1 MIIFNYYHLNW
12 NNLLQLIKE
21 NKSIKLNYT
30 ADQLINL
37 NSFVDKWKYVL
48 KETKRN
54 SAIKSIGLYI
64 YIDIEEKEIVM
75 EI

>member
-37 NSFVDKWKYVL
+37 NSFVDKWKYVF
-48 KETKRN
+48 KRN
-54 SAIKSIGLYI
+54 
-64 YIDIEEKEIVM
+64 
-75 EI
+75 

>member
-48 KETKRN
+48 KETKKKLSHKIDR
-54 SAIKSIGLYI
+54 SIYI
-64 YIDIEEKEIVM
+64 YRYRGRKK
-75 EI
+75 

>member
-1 MIIFNYYHLNW
+1 MKNNIKILETFIMIIFNYYHLNW

-30 ADQLINL
+30 VDQLINL

-54 SAIKSIGLYI
+54 SAIKR
-64 YIDIEEKEIVM
+64 
-75 EI
+75 

>member
-54 SAIKSIGLYI
+54 SAIKR
-64 YIDIEEKEIVM
+64 
-75 EI
+75 